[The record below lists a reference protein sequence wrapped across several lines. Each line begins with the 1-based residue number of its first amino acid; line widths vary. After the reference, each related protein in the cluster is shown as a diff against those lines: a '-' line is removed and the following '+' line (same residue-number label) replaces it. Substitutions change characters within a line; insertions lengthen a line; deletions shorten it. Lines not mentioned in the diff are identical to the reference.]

1 MAGIVGAAD
10 RAQRRRSFVG
20 LPLAVVYKF
29 FDDQGNYLA
38 AMMTY
43 YAFVAIFPLLLLG
56 TSILGFLLQ
65 GNPELEKQ
73 VLDSALAQFPVIGED
88 LGAPDGLTGSF
99 TTIIVSTTI
108 ALYGSIG
115 LGSAMQ
121 NAMNVAWSVPRN
133 SRPNPILLRLKSLV
147 VLLAAGA
154 ALLGVSGVAILAQR
168 SDWLDA
174 LGPAGGWLVLIAS
187 TAVITAG
194 MTLLFRLAAARS
206 HPWQNAL
213 PGALFVA
220 LMWQVLQRASAVY
233 LARIAEGTSQVNQAF
248 GAILGLIGLIFIA
261 SVIAVLGM
269 ELNVVLVRRL
279 WPRALLTPFTD
290 SVDLTEADRRAY
302 TAYARAQRHK
312 GFEEVNVDFG
322 VPPHREPDEPE
333 EPEEPESSDEP
344 DEPGSPDEPDEPQS
358 SEGPPEPVAPEKGPP
373 A

>member
-1 MAGIVGAAD
+1 MAGIVQAAD
-10 RAQRRRSFVG
+10 RAQRRHSVLG
-20 LPLAVVYKF
+20 LPLAVFYKF

-65 GNPELEKQ
+65 GNPELETQ
-73 VLDSALAQFPVIGED
+73 VLDSALAQFPVIGQD
-88 LGAPDGLTGSF
+88 LGAPEGLTGSV
-99 TTIIVSTTI
+99 TTIVLSTTI

-115 LGSAMQ
+115 LGSAIQ

-133 SRPNPILLRLKSLV
+133 SRPNPILLRVKSLV

-154 ALLGVSGVAILAQR
+154 ALLGVSAVAILAQR

-174 LGPAGGWLVLIAS
+174 LGAAGGWLVLLAS
-187 TAVITAG
+187 TLVITAG

-206 HPWQNAL
+206 HPWQSAV

-220 LMWQVLQRASAVY
+220 LMWQVLQQASAAY

-248 GAILGLIGLIFIA
+248 GAILGLVGLIFIA
-261 SVIAVLGM
+261 SVIAVLGI
-269 ELNVVLVRRL
+269 ELNIVLVRRL

-290 SVDLTEADRRAY
+290 SVDLTDADRRAY
-302 TAYARAQRHK
+302 TSYARAQRHK
-312 GFEEVNVDFG
+312 GFEEVSVDFG
-322 VPPHREPDEPE
+322 TPPHREPSEPS
-333 EPEEPESSDEP
+333 EPAATGEPTGPTGPTEP
-344 DEPGSPDEPDEPQS
+344 D
-358 SEGPPEPVAPEKGPP
+358 AKRP